1 MILLRSK
8 LTAEMA
14 TNVFHETK
22 GKMGH
27 LTAIGSTEWGNRQS
41 RERLSDRQ
49 AHRSTCISTAHEAE
63 RSPEA
68 HTYGE
73 VQVRKRAE
81 GADTDRF
88 IKTDADV
95 EAVRVG
101 VGWGAP
107 ESIKVHIA
115 TYSKGCL
122 LYTSPSPRDAS
133 KSRMPSSA

>member
-41 RERLSDRQ
+41 RERLSDKQ

-81 GADTDRF
+81 GAGTDKF
-88 IKTDADV
+88 LKTDA
-95 EAVRVG
+95 VG
-101 VGWGAP
+101 RGWRWGWG
-107 ESIKVHIA
+107 
-115 TYSKGCL
+115 GGL
-122 LYTSPSPRDAS
+122 PRA
-133 KSRMPSSA
+133 

>member
-41 RERLSDRQ
+41 GERLSDRQ
-49 AHRSTCISTAHEAE
+49 AHKSTCSSTAYEAE

-73 VQVRKRAE
+73 VQCNK
-81 GADTDRF
+81 
-88 IKTDADV
+88 KT
-95 EAVRVG
+95 G
-101 VGWGAP
+101 G
-107 ESIKVHIA
+107 
-115 TYSKGCL
+115 
-122 LYTSPSPRDAS
+122 
-133 KSRMPSSA
+133 SRYR